1 MENTLTEGINIE
13 MFEKIIVNVDKN
25 NILIPC
31 IDEYEKEESKQAKY
45 SGNHNKLKKD
55 SYHTPLIYS
64 IRNVTKNKTEDR
76 IIELIQSELG
86 IIKDEATI
94 WNKIVCAIS
103 QISIRSDTK
112 SNGK

>member
-1 MENTLTEGINIE
+1 MENTLTEGINLE

-31 IDEYEKEESKQAKY
+31 IDKYEKEESKETKY
-45 SGNHNKLKKD
+45 SGNDNKLNKG
-55 SYHTPLIYS
+55 SSQTTMIYS
-64 IRNVTKNKTEDR
+64 IKNVTKNKTEDG
-76 IIELIQSELG
+76 IIELIQRELG
-86 IIKDEATI
+86 IIEDDATI
-94 WNKIVCAIS
+94 LNKMVRAIS